1 MVDLGVLLGFCF
13 LFLLIVCFGIIDNIP
28 SDCIA
33 FIVFLLDLC
42 DVRKLANDSLICGL
56 ECFLVF

>member
-1 MVDLGVLLGFCF
+1 MVDLGVFGDFFDFCF
-13 LFLLIVCFGIIDNIP
+13 LCLLIIDFDVIDNMP

-33 FIVFLLDLC
+33 FNVFLLDLC

-56 ECFLVF
+56 